1 MWALWLAPVAALALA
16 LGWETDWGRQIVRVP
31 PQSPPIEPK
40 PVAAAVLP
48 EYQIEGGLSGHAET
62 VARTLFN
69 VTRRP
74 APVLAADSGPRQIV
88 RGRYQ
93 LMGTTV
99 TGDKNIAFLKE
110 ASGKTHVVRQGEELN
125 GMKVALVG
133 PDRVTF
139 TAGND
144 SEELILKV
152 APGPKTTLV
161 AAPPPPGP
169 APAAGRPTAAAAAPP
184 PARAAQPAAAV
195 AAQPQPPQNAK
206 AARRAARAGGA
217 QGAQPNEGAD
227 QSMQRKRTK

>member
-1 MWALWLAPVAALALA
+1 VVALAL
-16 LGWETDWGRQIVRVP
+16 LVGWETDWGRQVVRVP
-31 PQSPPIEPK
+31 PPAPQIEPK

-48 EYQIEGGLSGHAET
+48 EYQIEGGLPGHAET
-62 VARTLFN
+62 VGRTLFN
-69 VTRRP
+69 ATRRP

-99 TGDKNIAFLKE
+99 AGDKNIAFLKE

-125 GMKVALVG
+125 GVKVARVG

-139 TAGND
+139 TAGDD

-169 APAAGRPTAAAAAPP
+169 APAGQAAAAAAAAA
-184 PARAAQPAAAV
+184 PARAAQPAANV

-206 AARRAARAGGA
+206 AARRAARAAGA
-217 QGAQPNEGAD
+217 QGSQATDGAD
-227 QSMQRKRTK
+227 QSMQRKRAK